1 MPSPNQAPIRELFV
15 SEAMA
20 GALLRDAARLPRWI
34 LDPPQM
40 RRLDL
45 LMNGG
50 FFPLKGYLTQADH
63 QAVQEGLQLS
73 SGMFWALPVSLEVDG
88 EFAVQVEP
96 GGDIALAGPDG
107 ALLAVM
113 SVTDKWPADPRGEG
127 PVRLG
132 GPVKGLAPSPLAGTS
147 PNARRAQGAAHV
159 VALSTDD
166 PRRGTLRRRL
176 EAAGIAH
183 LPMDPPPLPGC
194 AGRLALMQ
202 AVLARNF
209 GATELVVAEDL
220 AGDALVARY
229 GDRAGIAI
237 VTEPGGL
244 RAAMPG
250 GGICG

>member
-15 SEAMA
+15 SDAMA
-20 GALLRDAARLPRWI
+20 GALSQQAARLPGWR
-34 LDPPQM
+34 LSPRQM
-40 RRLDL
+40 TQLDL

-50 FFPLKGYLTQADH
+50 FFPLKGYLTRADH
-63 QAVQEGLQLS
+63 EAVQEGLQLS
-73 SGMFWALPVSLEVDG
+73 SGMFWPLPATLDVDAA
-88 EFAVQVEP
+88 FAAQVQP
-96 GGDIALAGPDG
+96 GDDIALHGAGG
-107 ALLAVM
+107 TALAVM
-113 SVTDKWPADPRGEG
+113 SVTDIWPAGRQGAG
-127 PVRLG
+127 PVHLG

-147 PNARRAQGAAHV
+147 PNARRAQAAAHV
-159 VALSTDD
+159 VALSADD
-166 PRRGTLRRRL
+166 PRREALQRRL

-183 LPMDPPPLPGC
+183 LPLDPPPLPGC

-209 GATELVVAEDL
+209 GATELVIVEDL

-237 VTEPGGL
+237 VTEPRGL

-250 GGICG
+250 GGLRG